1 MAIYLFTSG
10 TTWTIPAGVTTIQV
24 ECFGTAN
31 GTSDGSGTNGGSYA
45 KTSAI
50 AVTPGNT
57 LRISIAAGGGNTDV
71 WATTV
76 ATGTPVVGVTYT
88 TSNSCLAK
96 GGATVPASQTA
107 ASIGNAKFA
116 GGAASTGA
124 TSANGQGGQAG
135 PNGAGAN
142 AGASSTGGYGSSYHS
157 GGGANGG
164 SAPVASTYPA
174 QTPGYG
180 RGGSGNSQGWGGYV
194 NTTTSTSI
202 NATQDVLGTTNFV
215 NGSASVINYGPYGGS
230 SGQNFGGCPSCVFG
244 VSTTAGFIVV
254 NTNSSAVTNG
264 NFLAFF

>member
-1 MAIYLFTSG
+1 MAVYLFTSG
-10 TTWTIPAGVTTIQV
+10 TTWTIPAGVTSIQV

-31 GTSDGSGTNGGSYA
+31 STSDASGTNGGSYA
-45 KTSAI
+45 KTNSI

-57 LRISIAAGGGNTDV
+57 LRISIAADGGNTDV

-107 ASIGNAKFA
+107 ASIGDTKFA
-116 GGAASTGA
+116 GGAASIGA
-124 TSANGQGGQAG
+124 STVNGQGGQAG

-142 AGASSTGGYGSSYHS
+142 AGASSSSGNGFVSHA

-180 RGGSGNSQGWGGYV
+180 RGGSGNSQGWGGY
-194 NTTTSTSI
+194 TSNSGSYF

-230 SGQNFGGCPSCVFG
+230 GGQNFGGCPFCVYG
-244 VSTTAGFIVV
+244 VSATAGFIVI
-254 NTNSSAVTNG
+254 TTISTVTSTG
-264 NFLAFF
+264 NFLMFF

>member
-1 MAIYLFTSG
+1 MAVYLFTSG
-10 TTWTIPAGVTTIQV
+10 TAWTIPAGVTNIQV

-31 GTSDGSGTNGGSYA
+31 STSDASGTNGGSYA
-45 KTSAI
+45 KTTSI

-57 LRISIAAGGGNTDV
+57 LRISIAADGGNTDV

-76 ATGTPVVGVTYT
+76 ATGTPVVGATYT

-107 ASIGNAKFA
+107 ASIGNTKFA
-116 GGAASTGA
+116 GGSASIGA
-124 TSANGQGGQAG
+124 SNANGQGGQAG

-142 AGASSTGGYGSSYHS
+142 AGASCNSGFGAFYYA

-164 SAPVASTYPA
+164 SAPVASIAPA

-180 RGGSGNSQGWGGYV
+180 RGGSGNSQGWGGYT
-194 NTTTSTSI
+194 NTSSGAYL

-215 NGSASVINYGPYGGS
+215 NGSASVINYGPYGGQG
-230 SGQNFGGCPSCVFG
+230 GQNFGGCPCVYG
-244 VSTTAGFIVV
+244 VNATAGFIVITTPLSG
-254 NTNSSAVTNG
+254 TNS
-264 NFLAFF
+264 NFLMFF

>member
-1 MAIYLFTSG
+1 MAVYLFTSG
-10 TTWTIPAGVTTIQV
+10 TTWTIPAGVTNIQV

-31 GTSDGSGTNGGSYA
+31 STSDASGTNGGSYA
-45 KTSAI
+45 KTSSI

-57 LRISIAAGGGNTDV
+57 LRISIAADGGNTDV

-96 GGATVPASQTA
+96 GGATAPASQTA
-107 ASIGNAKFA
+107 ASIGNTKFA

-124 TSANGQGGQAG
+124 SSSNGQGGQAG

-142 AGASSTGGYGSSYHS
+142 AGASSTGGYGSVYYA

-174 QTPGYG
+174 ETPGYG
-180 RGGSGNSQGWGGYV
+180 RGGSGNSQGWGGYSGTLGG
-194 NTTTSTSI
+194 NYI
-202 NATQDVLGTTNFV
+202 NSTQDVLGTTNFV
-215 NGSASVINYGPYGGS
+215 NGSASVINYGPYGGQG
-230 SGQNFGGCPSCVFG
+230 GQNFGGCPCVFG
-244 VSTTAGFIVV
+244 VSTTAGFIVITTPSST
-254 NTNSSAVTNG
+254 TNS
-264 NFLAFF
+264 NFFLMF